1 MKRIVAVL
9 VMCLVTAAVGCT
21 DVHVG
26 QAEPEIGPAPVST
39 DPVVIEMSA
48 VDAAPRTKGAGG
60 EEAQF
65 IDVRSEAEYGAGH
78 AEGADNIPLDR
89 FEESLDR
96 IDKNKQIYLI
106 CQSGRRS
113 MEAGKIL
120 TANGYR
126 RVFSIEGGTPA
137 WEAAGLP
144 MDGK

>member
-1 MKRIVAVL
+1 
-9 VMCLVTAAVGCT
+9 MCLALVLVGCT
-21 DVHVG
+21 TEQVG
-26 QAEPEIGPAPVST
+26 QAEPEMGPAPVST

-65 IDVRSEAEYGAGH
+65 IDVRSATEFGAGH
-78 AEGADNIPLDR
+78 AEGAENIPLDE
-89 FEESLDR
+89 FEDSLNR

-144 MDGK
+144 MGGK